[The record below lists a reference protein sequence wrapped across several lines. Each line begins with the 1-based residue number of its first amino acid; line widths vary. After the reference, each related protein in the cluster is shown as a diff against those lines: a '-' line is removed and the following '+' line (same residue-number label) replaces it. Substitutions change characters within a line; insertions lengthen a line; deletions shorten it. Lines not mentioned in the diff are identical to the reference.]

1 MAPSR
6 SALLSLAALA
16 ALAGCC
22 VCAPQGSVQGGVQG
36 GAQVPPGVP
45 HSTAPPPPAG
55 IGGVRKYGPQIT
67 YSTTASIQSVFQ
79 RAWVS
84 RLADPWR
91 SHAHQFAVAQ
101 PTTARDTETARQRGG
116 VHSFGAADRVRD
128 GGGGV
133 LAVRQLLVARAGGC
147 AGRLTRG
154 GGRLHTRLAP
164 ARRGIARDT
173 AAAAPAPRAHPTARR
188 EPSLPRRLPRAAL
201 RYAAAAFLTPAL
213 LLSPSRKN

>member
-45 HSTAPPPPAG
+45 HSTAPPPP
-55 IGGVRKYGPQIT
+55 GGHRRRP
-67 YSTTASIQSVFQ
+67 QSVFQ

-91 SHAHQFAVAQ
+91 PDAHQFAVAQ

-116 VHSFGAADRVRD
+116 VYSAGATDRVRN
-128 GGGGV
+128 GGGGM
-133 LAVRQLLVARAGGC
+133 LAVRQLLVARAGGRS
-147 AGRLTRG
+147 GRLTRG
-154 GGRLHTRLAP
+154 GGRLHARLAP
-164 ARRGIARDT
+164 ARRGTARDPT
-173 AAAAPAPRAHPTARR
+173 AAAAAPRAHSSARR
-188 EPSLPRRLPRAAL
+188 EPSLPRRLPCAAL
-201 RYAAAAFLTPAL
+201 RHAAASFLTPAL
-213 LLSPSRKN
+213 LLSPPRKD